1 MFAESDLAEFEE
13 ARRRRN
19 GRAMP
24 CRSTGRKGSPFYQY
38 DFQWRSHRF
47 HGSTKQTSKRE
58 AEKAERVER
67 ERAKKHI
74 AQANT
79 AKASLRLDDVAGRYW
94 NEVGQR
100 IMRGQTIRG
109 DRLASLSTFL
119 ARTSC

>member
-1 MFAESDLAEFEE
+1 MSVY
-13 ARRRRN
+13 R
-19 GRAMP
+19 P
-24 CRSTGRKGSPFYQY
+24 KGSPFYQY

-79 AKASLRLDDVAGRYW
+79 AKASLRLDDVAGATGTKW
-94 NEVGQR
+94 AS

-109 DRLASLSTFL
+109 DRLAS
-119 ARTSC
+119 